1 MKSIA
6 SSVDDE
12 NRIKV
17 LYSHKQ
23 IKSRPT
29 MILLNEK
36 EWKNM
41 RRDIFR
47 NEGEDWWLKNMIVTQ
62 PGEVE
67 GYEVLLNDKVIIFW
81 RADVMYDDF
90 SAEVLFMNDGK
101 FTCCFDEKT
110 FWLNRGEVEGYEEIP
125 FHPQIASLIEKYCL
139 DDLEIQSNDILKE
152 LASVLLCYI
161 RNDKIDSYSNSS
173 DILKDISEDYKLKIE
188 FLKLG

>member
-1 MKSIA
+1 MSKDLFRFHIPSKKYG
-6 SSVDDE
+6 DMF
-12 NRIKV
+12 
-17 LYSHKQ
+17 
-23 IKSRPT
+23 RPDV
-29 MILLNEK
+29 IYD
-36 EWKNM
+36 
-41 RRDIFR
+41 RD
-47 NEGEDWWLKNMIVTQ
+47 
-62 PGEVE
+62 
-67 GYEVLLNDKVIIFW
+67 EVLLNDKAIIFW

-152 LASVLLCYI
+152 FASVLLCYI
-161 RNDKIDSYSNSS
+161 RDDKIDSYSNSS
-173 DILKDISEDYKLKIE
+173 DILKDISEDCKLKIE